1 MQKRLVELC
10 AKKLFFQFI
19 LTMYTN
25 YKHLYQKTIK
35 TYTNVNLLSNPNVN
49 LQNGV
54 AH

>member
-35 TYTNVNLLSNPNVN
+35 TYTKHKPPVFKIN
-49 LQNGV
+49 
-54 AH
+54 